1 MPWVFDPQSGG
12 VKVPPRVQEETRR
25 RILDYADKHHRR
37 KYTRLDIRFRGPLCY
52 IDAYCEPNVPRNWP
66 PKTWN
71 VSRADYI
78 ERLRNTP
85 IHLCRLRHFSHDR
98 WSLAYFTYSNEK
110 YVPCVF
116 ENGDWFGTPEQ
127 AFEIGATHLPE

>member
-127 AFEIGATHLPE
+127 AFEIGATHVPE